1 MTTKQCD
8 LIIIGAG
15 PAGMAAAREA
25 DQRGAQVVL
34 LDDQPAVGGQI
45 YRNVLAASP
54 RQKAILGADF
64 IQGRRLAERLLRSDV
79 DHHAGV
85 TVWHACTDGIVCTVT
100 YSKDGIAKQV
110 QGRHILLATGA
121 IERPVPLP
129 GWTLPGVMTAGAA
142 QILMKTS
149 GLVAEGAVLVGSGP
163 LLYLVAAQMLA
174 AGFLPKALVE
184 TQSFA
189 DLRAAMPH
197 LGGALRGWRQVM
209 KGIGLIAK
217 LKRAGIRRYTGAFDI
232 EIAGT
237 TKAEAVCFAA
247 GGRAHR
253 IETDT
258 VLLHQGVVPN
268 TQISRALGLDHRYD
282 AAQRCFHPAVD
293 TYGQSSAPL
302 ISIAGDGAGIAGA
315 TAAALSGR
323 IAALNALSVMGRISS
338 QDRDAASAP
347 LLRKRAGEIAIRPF
361 LDRAFAP
368 PDTILRPDDAVIV
381 CRCEEVTAGKIRRCV
396 ALGCKGPNQAKA
408 FTRAG
413 MGPCQGRFCGLTVT
427 EILAQETGQAPDE
440 TGAYRIRAPIKPV
453 TLRELAS
460 LNSSGLSEQD
470 RG

>member
-15 PAGMAAAREA
+15 PAGMAAAMEA
-25 DQRGAQVVL
+25 DQRGAQVTL
-34 LDDQPAVGGQI
+34 LDEQPAVGGQI
-45 YRNVLAASP
+45 YRNVLGASP
-54 RQKAILGADF
+54 RQKTILGTDF
-64 IQGRRLAERLLRSDV
+64 CQGRHLAEMLVRSDV
-79 DHHAGV
+79 DHRAGV
-85 TVWHACTDGIVCTVT
+85 TVWHAGTDGTVCTVT
-100 YSKDGIAKQV
+100 YIKDGIAKQV

-142 QILMKTS
+142 QIMMKTG
-149 GLVAEGAVLVGSGP
+149 GLVADGAVLVGSGP

-174 AGFLPKALVE
+174 AGCPPKALVE
-184 TQSFA
+184 TQSFS
-189 DLRAAMPH
+189 DMRAAMSH
-197 LGGALRGWRQVM
+197 LAGALRGWRQLV
-209 KGIGLIAK
+209 KGLGLIAR
-217 LKRAGIRRYTGAFDI
+217 LKRAGVRRYTSARDI
-232 EIAGT
+232 EIVGNTAAG
-237 TKAEAVCFAA
+237 AVCFTSA
-247 GGRAHR
+247 GRAHR

-258 VLLHQGVVPN
+258 VLLHLGVVPN
-268 TQISRALGLDHRYD
+268 IQISRALDLDHRYD
-282 AAQRCFHPAVD
+282 DAQRCFHPATD
-293 TYGQSSAPL
+293 IYGQTSAPL
-302 ISIAGDGAGIAGA
+302 ISIAGDGAGISGA
-315 TAAALSGR
+315 KAAALSGR

-368 PDTILRPDDAVIV
+368 PDTILRPDDATIV
-381 CRCEEVTAGKIRRCV
+381 CRCEEVTAGEIRRCA
-396 ALGCKGPNQAKA
+396 ALGCKGPNQTKA

-427 EILAQETGQAPDE
+427 EILAGETDQTPDE

-460 LNSSGLSEQD
+460 LNSSGLSEQE
-470 RG
+470 RN